1 MTVITD
7 DYCNMKYFTA
17 FVFIITLMVTS
28 LLKAEETIEL
38 HDAHIHYDKDMWRS
52 LPAAEAID
60 MLKHLNIQRVL
71 VSSTPTEGAEK
82 LYRQAPDMV
91 IPMLRP
97 YDSWRHRY
105 FWHKDPALKSYL
117 LSHLKKTPYRGIG
130 EFHVF
135 GKHTDSLQIEQ
146 MIDIARQYRLPL
158 HAHTD
163 LEGMQILLKKA
174 QDLDVIW
181 AHGGGDVDEKYLEQ
195 FLIQYPGFYIELSL
209 REHMLDSDEKL
220 TTQWRYLLTQYSQ
233 RFLLGSDTYKPRRWS
248 ELEETVSETR
258 HWLSQLPENIIA
270 DIARNN
276 LKRLF
281 PKNSAAKLAHQ

>member
-1 MTVITD
+1 MNNFG
-7 DYCNMKYFTA
+7 NMKYFKP
-17 FVFIITLMVTS
+17 FVFILILMAAG
-28 LLKAEETIEL
+28 LLKAEETIEM

-52 LPAAEAID
+52 LPAAEAIE

-135 GKHTDSLQIEQ
+135 GKNTDSAPIEQ
-146 MIDIARQYRLPL
+146 MIEIARQYQLPL

-174 QDLDVIW
+174 PDLAVIW
-181 AHGGGDVDEKYLEQ
+181 AHGGGDVDVKYLEQ
-195 FLIQYPGFYIELSL
+195 FLIQYPRFYIELSL
-209 REHMLDSDEKL
+209 REHMLDNEEML
-220 TTQWRYLLTQYSQ
+220 TPQWRNLLTQYSQ
-233 RFLLGSDTYKPRRWS
+233 RFLLGSDTYKPRRWA
-248 ELEETVSETR
+248 ELEETVSETLQ
-258 HWLSQLPENIIA
+258 WLSQLPENIIA

-281 PKNSAAKLAHQ
+281 PKTSAAKLPH